1 MAPRLQQTGVM
12 TTRKNGFTRF
22 AITFALGA
30 IAGAAVALLYAPM
43 TGRKMQ
49 RKVANAKEK
58 VFEVV
63 EDSVGNVQ
71 NVLRKVA
78 NA

>member
-1 MAPRLQQTGVM
+1 MVS
-12 TTRKNGFTRF
+12 KNSSFRSF
-22 AITFALGA
+22 ALTFALGA

-43 TGRKMQ
+43 TGRKLQ
-49 RKVANAKEK
+49 RKVADITDR
-58 VFEVV
+58 VFDVV
-63 EDSVGNVQ
+63 EDSVDTVQ

>member
-1 MAPRLQQTGVM
+1 M
-12 TTRKNGFTRF
+12 TIRKRSFGTL
-22 AITFALGA
+22 ALTFVLGA
-30 IAGAAVALLYAPM
+30 VAGAAVALLYAPM

-49 RKVANAKEK
+49 RKVANATEK
-58 VFEVV
+58 VKDAV
-63 EDSVGNVQ
+63 ESSVGNVQ